1 MSNDAIISDADHR
14 ETKHIISGDELQCCA
29 CQKINFT
36 QLAGKCSCAADLHA
50 VDLLTKQCDI
60 YDISICIISFVSG
73 SEIT

>member
-14 ETKHIISGDELQCCA
+14 ETKHIISGGASMLRLP
-29 CQKINFT
+29 KINFT